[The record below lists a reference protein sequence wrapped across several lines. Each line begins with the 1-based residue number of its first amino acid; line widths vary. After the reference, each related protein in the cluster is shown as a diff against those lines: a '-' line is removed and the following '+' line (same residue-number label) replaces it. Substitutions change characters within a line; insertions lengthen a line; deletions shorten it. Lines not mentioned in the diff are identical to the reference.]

1 MNRTVRRSVA
11 CALAILAAATASGAV
26 TTGSATSDPG
36 NAAPDVTQILTTME
50 YLRGFKG
57 TGFNFTAD
65 VISMENGN
73 TSEEN
78 QLDVKISGTGD
89 ALIEVLT
96 PKDQRGR
103 RTLLQGH
110 DIWLYL
116 PSSSNIIRIA
126 PLQRVFGF
134 ASIADVLN
142 VSYLSGYSVESSQMS
157 PDSGHLLQMTLK
169 SKDEQATYSRIEL
182 DYDVANNRPVET
194 RHYTASGRLLKTI
207 QYKEF
212 QTYEGRPKITKIA
225 IFDALRKASVVWMKM
240 SEYRKANYPD
250 AMFTKFSLS
259 KKFTEGN

>member
-1 MNRTVRRSVA
+1 MNRMVRRFLA
-11 CALAILAAATASGAV
+11 CTLAILGAPSHSGAV
-26 TTGSATSDPG
+26 STEPAVSSPSDG
-36 NAAPDVTQILTTME
+36 APDVTQILTNME
-50 YLRGFKG
+50 YLRGFRG

-78 QLDVKISGTGD
+78 QLDVKISGAGD

-96 PKDQRGR
+96 PKNQRGR
-103 RTLLQGH
+103 RTLLHGR

-126 PLQRVFGF
+126 PLQRIFGF

-142 VSYLSGYSVESSQMS
+142 VSYLTGYAVESSHVS
-157 PDSGHLLQMTLK
+157 ESGLLQLTLK
-169 SKDEQATYSRIEL
+169 SKDEQATYSRIDL
-182 DYDVANNRPVET
+182 DYDVPNNRPVET

-212 QTYEGRPKITKIA
+212 RSYDGSPKVEKIA
-225 IFDALRKASVVWMKM
+225 IFDALRKSSAIWMKM
-240 SEYRKANYPD
+240 SEYRKASYPE
-250 AMFTKFSLS
+250 ALFTKYALS
-259 KKFTEGN
+259 EKY